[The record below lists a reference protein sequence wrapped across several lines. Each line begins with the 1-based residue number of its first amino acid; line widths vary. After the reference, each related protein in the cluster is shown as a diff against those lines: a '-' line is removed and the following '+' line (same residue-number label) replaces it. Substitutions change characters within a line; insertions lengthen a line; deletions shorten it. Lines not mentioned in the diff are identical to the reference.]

1 MPSGRQETS
10 LGRRAG
16 SWPRAPLSP
25 PQDHAFLRPALGR
38 ARRSRGRKRKEVLC
52 ISFFST
58 LSTEAKK
65 KSHLKRPRDPLR
77 SLLPTSGLSR
87 AAAAAF
93 TRARSSQHPSP
104 HFRVPAAAA
113 AAASRPGKPP
123 SLLRVAGEGAAPA
136 RVLGARPR
144 RRARAALLSVAGRG
158 SRRCSRAVARR
169 PPAPGDPREG
179 VLLSDPECP
188 AWSGWGFRPRSPVG
202 SGSCAISPCQRV
214 WERKS
219 PETPGEL

>member
-1 MPSGRQETS
+1 M
-10 LGRRAG
+10 
-16 SWPRAPLSP
+16 
-25 PQDHAFLRPALGR
+25 HF
-38 ARRSRGRKRKEVLC
+38 
-52 ISFFST
+52 IFST

-77 SLLPTSGLSR
+77 SQLPTSGLSR
-87 AAAAAF
+87 AAAAAAAF

-113 AAASRPGKPP
+113 AAASRRGKPP

-158 SRRCSRAVARR
+158 SRRCSRAVASR

-179 VLLSDPECP
+179 VLPL
-188 AWSGWGFRPRSPVG
+188 RPRV
-202 SGSCAISPCQRV
+202 
-214 WERKS
+214 
-219 PETPGEL
+219 PGVVRLGLQASLTRGVRFLRDLSLPTGLGAEVT

>member
-1 MPSGRQETS
+1 MDSGRQETS

-16 SWPRAPLSP
+16 SWPPAPLSP
-25 PQDHAFLRPALGR
+25 PQDQAFLRPALGR

-52 ISFFST
+52 ISFFQPCQPKQ
-58 LSTEAKK
+58 KK

-77 SLLPTSGLSR
+77 SQLPTSGLSR

-113 AAASRPGKPP
+113 AAAAASRRGKPP
-123 SLLRVAGEGAAPA
+123 SLLRVAGEGVAPA
-136 RVLGARPR
+136 RVLGARPH

-158 SRRCSRAVARR
+158 SRRCSRAVASR

-179 VLLSDPECP
+179 VLPL
-188 AWSGWGFRPRSPVG
+188 RPLV
-202 SGSCAISPCQRV
+202 
-214 WERKS
+214 
-219 PETPGEL
+219 PGVVLLGLQASLTRGVRFLRDLCLPTGLGAEVT